1 MNCYCKHY
9 VFLYRILPFLSLWM
23 RKKHMT
29 RLHLISTGLKWQGK
43 CGNMQHHVIFPSEQM
58 MTAKKATPQH
68 PIKVEPEVWK
78 MAYGQIDVT

>member
-29 RLHLISTGLKWQGK
+29 RLHLISTVLKWQGK
-43 CGNMQHHVIFPSEQM
+43 CGNMTFPSEQM
-58 MTAKKATPQH
+58 MMAKKAAPQH

-78 MAYGQIDVT
+78 MAYAWLD